1 MQSLQVYEYRYNVLF
16 SETYASVS
24 YTNHNFQIFS
34 SQESCVGCTLSDIF
48 VGVNR
53 CSSSIPAIADP
64 RATLPVHA
72 ACTDA
77 MHVASGHLQ
86 LCVESDI

>member
-1 MQSLQVYEYRYNVLF
+1 MSCSYDTSPTLEFMQVYEYRYNVLF
-16 SETYASVS
+16 SESYAGVS

-53 CSSSIPAIADP
+53 CSSSSSAMLQSRCGVLA
-64 RATLPVHA
+64 HA
-72 ACTDA
+72 A
-77 MHVASGHLQ
+77 
-86 LCVESDI
+86 

>member
-1 MQSLQVYEYRYNVLF
+1 MQPMQVYEYRYNVLF

-34 SQESCVGCTLSDIF
+34 SQESCMGCTLSDIF

-53 CSSSIPAIADP
+53 CSSSILAMLQSKCKVLAC
-64 RATLPVHA
+64 A
-72 ACTDA
+72 ALTGA
-77 MHVASGHLQ
+77 MHVASEPL
-86 LCVESDI
+86 

>member
-1 MQSLQVYEYRYNVLF
+1 MSCSYDLLPDPMQSMQVYEYRYNVLF

-34 SQESCVGCTLSDIF
+34 SQDSCVDCTLSDIF

-53 CSSSIPAIADP
+53 CSSSTRAMRQPMCILPA
-64 RATLPVHA
+64 HA
-72 ACTDA
+72 P
-77 MHVASGHLQ
+77 
-86 LCVESDI
+86 